1 MAKTSRFCVNLL
13 YNFPMSQHNIAIIT
27 DTTCDIPAS
36 WVEKY
41 SIIVLPHVLIWNG
54 VQYRDRVDLQP
65 EEFYRRLKTEKEL
78 PTTSQASIVD
88 FAKAYEQARES
99 GAEEIVVLTVS
110 SKFSGAIQSAL
121 QAAEL
126 AKLPVHVHDSK
137 GATMSL
143 GWQVIAAARARE
155 AGGCAKDML
164 AAAEKVRSNM
174 QLYICLDTLDYVY
187 RGGRIGNASR
197 MVGTMLNIKPLLYV
211 DHSTGIVE
219 PGGMA
224 MTHKKG
230 IALMVSKFF
239 GHFDRSRP
247 MHIAV
252 MHGDAAKDAA
262 DLVERIR
269 SAYNPTELISD
280 ITGPALGLNTGP
292 GTLALAGYQE

>member
-1 MAKTSRFCVNLL
+1 MAKTSRLYVNLL
-13 YNFPMSQHNIAIIT
+13 YNVDMSHQNIAIIT

-41 SIIVLPHVLIWNG
+41 NIIVLPHVLIWNG
-54 VQYRDRVDLQP
+54 MQYRDRVDLQP

-78 PTTSQASIVD
+78 PTTSQASMVD
-88 FAKAYEQARES
+88 FAKAYEQAREN

-110 SKFSGAIQSAL
+110 SKFSGAIQSAR
-121 QAAEL
+121 QAAEH
-126 AKLPVHVHDSK
+126 ARIPVHVHDSK

-143 GWQVIAAARARE
+143 GWQVLAAARVRE
-155 AGGCAKDML
+155 AGGGAKDML
-164 AAAEKVRSNM
+164 AAAEKVRSGV
-174 QLYICLDTLDYVY
+174 QLYIFLDTLEYIY

-211 DHSTGIVE
+211 DHTTGIVE

-230 IALMVSKFF
+230 MALMVSKFF
-239 GHFDRSRP
+239 SHFDGSRP

-252 MHGDAAKDAA
+252 MHGDAAEDAA
-262 DLVERIR
+262 ALTESIR
-269 SAYNPTELISD
+269 SEYNPVELISH

-292 GTLALAGYQE
+292 GALALAGYQE